1 MGTLLEVRDI
11 TKIFRR
17 QDQTKFT
24 AVDKISFSLYAGE
37 TLGIV
42 GESGSGKTT
51 TVAMISRLLDATS
64 GQIYLNGKD
73 ITRIKGREL
82 RDAYRDLQMVFQ
94 SPTGSFDPRRTL
106 GDGIGESL
114 RNRGLSRKETEARV
128 ETLLTQYGLPADYAK
143 RYPHEVSGGQCQ
155 RAAIARAL
163 AIQPKLLICDEA
175 TSSLDVTVQA
185 QIITLLQTLQ
195 KEHGMSYL
203 FICHNLALVQLFCE
217 RVIVMYKGSIME
229 IGKTAK
235 VINAPRH
242 PYTKMLLSC
251 HLTDS
256 LEVEDNVS
264 NLQED
269 LEYHNN
275 GCKFYMSCPVRKD
288 MCKSIK
294 PELIQ
299 RDGCGVAC
307 HLHT

>member
-17 QDQTKFT
+17 QDQTTFT

-114 RNRGLSRKETEARV
+114 RNRGLSRKETKARV
-128 ETLLTQYGLPADYAK
+128 ETLLKQCGLSADYAK

>member
-11 TKIFRR
+11 TKIFCR
-17 QDQTKFT
+17 QDQTNFT

-203 FICHNLALVQLFCE
+203 FICHNLALVQLFCD

-229 IGKTAK
+229 IGKIAK

-299 RDGCGVAC
+299 RDGSGVAC